1 MWQLADARSEARRL
15 LEAHGPAALLGLSDA
30 MSAAVRAGD
39 HKAAERFEK
48 ILLQAERE
56 LDGNPIPPQR
66 LARWRRTTAMTV
78 PIWPIS

>member
-1 MWQLADARSEARRL
+1 MLTEKIVMWQLADARSEARRL

-48 ILLQAERE
+48 ILVQAEHE
-56 LDGNPIPPQR
+56 LDGTLIPLSVWPVG
-66 LARWRRTTAMTV
+66 ARRPR
-78 PIWPIS
+78 